1 MKALDITLKKEEEAV
16 FLLRSLYEKYGYAQF
31 KMNKFEEYDLYV
43 RNKDFLI
50 SDSIITFT
58 DTNGKLL
65 ALKPDVTLSIIKNSS
80 AELDRVDKF
89 YYDENVYRISAGNS
103 SFKELMQVGVECMGK
118 IDDYCLYEVLS
129 LAAKSLRVL
138 SAEAILDLSS
148 FDIVLD
154 LLDLFAVS
162 DSAKLLII
170 SAMGEKNAHE
180 IASICKKEGISE
192 ANADL
197 LISLVQTYGK
207 PSFVLPKIRNL
218 LSGVISLHSL
228 DRLEAICKKLCQC
241 GFEDMIRID
250 FSVVSGP
257 TYYSG
262 IVFKGFI
269 KGVSTRILSGG
280 QYDRLMKKMH
290 RNGGAIGFA
299 VYLDLLEEI
308 SEEQNDFDVDAI
320 LLYDDSVLFSE
331 VDLVL
336 DKLILEGK
344 NVMAQRAIPE
354 KLRYRE
360 LWKISESG
368 VELLERNA

>member
-1 MKALDITLKKEEEAV
+1 MKALDIALKKEEEAV

-80 AELDRVDKF
+80 AESDRVDKF
-89 YYDENVYRISAGNS
+89 YYDENVYRVSGGTN

-118 IDDYCLYEVLS
+118 IDDYCLYEVLA
-129 LAAKSLRVL
+129 LAARSLRIL
-138 SAEAILDLSS
+138 SKDAILDISN
-148 FDIVLD
+148 FGIVLD
-154 LLDLFAVS
+154 LIDSFGVS
-162 DSAKLLII
+162 ESAKLSILA
-170 SAMGEKNAHE
+170 AMGEKNAHE
-180 IASICKKEGISE
+180 IAVICKNEAISQK
-192 ANADL
+192 NTDL
-197 LISLVQTYGK
+197 LIALVQTYGK
-207 PSFVLPKIRNL
+207 PAVVLPKIRSI
-218 LSGVISLHSL
+218 LSDSVCLESLY
-228 DRLEAICKKLCQC
+228 RLEAICQKLMEN

-308 SEEQNDFDVDAI
+308 SEEQNDFDVDAV
-320 LLYDDSVLFSE
+320 LLYDGSVLFSE
-331 VDLVL
+331 VDLVME
-336 DKLILEGK
+336 KMISKGK
-344 NVMAQRAIPE
+344 KVIAQRAVPE
-354 KLRYRE
+354 KMRYRE